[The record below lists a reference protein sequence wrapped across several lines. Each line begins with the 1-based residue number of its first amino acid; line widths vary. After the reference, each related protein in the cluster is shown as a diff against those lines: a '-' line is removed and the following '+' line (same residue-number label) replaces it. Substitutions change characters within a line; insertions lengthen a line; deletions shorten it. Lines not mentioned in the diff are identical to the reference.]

1 MYKLVDRFVSV
12 LLITLTLILFLTA
25 CGKGGTESPAETVTA
40 AEQTGIYATI
50 EKYEYEGNDLV
61 IMHVE
66 NRSDNDYFL
75 RINGHYYDEKGSE
88 KRSEVKTFEGFGAG
102 DDNYFIFKP
111 GFKFKN
117 FTYEITTEK
126 FDGIPYAKYLEI
138 PETFELMVNPHNSG
152 ENGPNCPAVYSY
164 LYPVINRYDKV
175 LYVKAHIVMINGAG
189 DIQYIDSFDCNA
201 FPPNMK
207 QPSKVTECYVSDRT
221 VTVINEF
228 EIPQII
234 KDAKGFMAVTWVSTK
249 PPHNY

>member
-1 MYKLVDRFVSV
+1 MYKLADRFVSV
-12 LLITLTLILFLTA
+12 LLIILPLLLCLTA
-25 CGKGGTESPAETVTA
+25 CGNGGAEVPDKIAAA
-40 AEQTGIYATI
+40 AEQTGIYATVD
-50 EKYEYEGNDLV
+50 KYEYEGNDIV

-75 RINGHYYDEKGSE
+75 RINGHYYDEKGGE

-126 FDGIPYAKYLEI
+126 FDGVPYAKYLEI
-138 PETFELMVNPHNSG
+138 PETFELTVAPHILG
-152 ENGPNCPAVYSY
+152 ETGPNCHAVYSY

-175 LYVKAHIVMINGAG
+175 LYVKGHIVMINGAG
-189 DIQYIDSFDCNA
+189 DIQYIDSFDSNA
-201 FPPNMK
+201 FPTNMK
-207 QPSKVTECYVSDRT
+207 QPSKVTECYVSDRP
-221 VTVINEF
+221 VTDINEF

-249 PPHNY
+249 PPYN